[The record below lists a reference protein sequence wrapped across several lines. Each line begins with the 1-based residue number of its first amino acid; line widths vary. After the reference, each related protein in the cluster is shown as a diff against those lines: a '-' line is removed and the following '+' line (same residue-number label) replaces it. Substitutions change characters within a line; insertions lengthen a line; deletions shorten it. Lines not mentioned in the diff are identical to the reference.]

1 MAEALLAKLK
11 VKNPAAQAE
20 QVQVMFKPPARHEE
34 VVLKAQVIDKRAQ
47 KKVDRANFMAT
58 IANKKVVNKNQP
70 VVVVAPKDPQAV
82 EVVVSPVPV
91 PDPKPKRK
99 PKKLGKKLVLVEPEP
114 GQEEPGQK
122 KRRVAKKKS
131 PIGVAKVA
139 PAALVQIGKTPMDRR
154 VKAKPDLVNIRASAY
169 YMNNRQIFVNF
180 INSLF
185 APYKKELIAASKN
198 ASCERRDG
206 DGSSEDCT
214 RLH

>member
-34 VVLKAQVIDKRAQ
+34 VVLKAQVIDKRGQ

-70 VVVVAPKDPQAV
+70 TVVVSPKDPQAV
-82 EVVVSPVPV
+82 EVIVSPL
-91 PDPKPKRK
+91 PDPKPKPKRK
-99 PKKLGKKLVLVEPEP
+99 PRKLGKKLVLVEPD
-114 GQEEPGQK
+114 QEEPGKQEK
-122 KRRVAKKKS
+122 KRRIAKKKS
-131 PIGVAKVA
+131 PIGVAKIA

-154 VKAKPDLVNIRASAY
+154 VKAKPDPVNIRASAY

-180 INSLF
+180 ISSSMKKFKILF
-185 APYKKELIAASKN
+185 L
-198 ASCERRDG
+198 
-206 DGSSEDCT
+206 
-214 RLH
+214 